1 MNADIWVLTDH
12 RAGTAT
18 QATAVAEMLG
28 MDYNIKKLRYN
39 ILALLPNVLL
49 GASLAHVNRAKSS
62 DVTDEPLP
70 KVVISAGRRTA
81 SVALALKKRKQD
93 IKVIQIM
100 RPFLDST
107 KFDLI
112 VLPQHDK
119 CAASPNILRIIGSLH
134 NTEAKINQSIESF
147 DTAYPEAG
155 QFIAL
160 LIGGNTKK
168 YTFSEADAQILAKV
182 VADISDNHGLPVF
195 MSFSRRTPNAV
206 KDILRKR
213 FGWPHI
219 TYDPTENTGYN
230 PYYGM
235 LAKCTFLITT
245 CDSISMCSEAT
256 ASGKPLYIFCPSR
269 SDMPK
274 HRYFVQ
280 QLVDL
285 KIARLLTP
293 DTEALEHYSYHPFN
307 EALKVADFIKENV
320 L

>member
-12 RAGTAT
+12 RTGTAT

-39 ILALLPNVLL
+39 ILALLPNILL
-49 GASLAHVNRAKSS
+49 GASLVHVNKAKSS
-62 DVTDEPLP
+62 DITEPLP
-70 KVVISAGRRTA
+70 KVIISSGRRTA

-134 NTEAKINQSIESF
+134 NTETKINQSISNF
-147 DTAYPEAG
+147 DVAYPEAG
-155 QFIAL
+155 QFIAM
-160 LIGGNTKK
+160 LIGGNTKT
-168 YTFSEADAQILAKV
+168 YTFSEVDAHLLAKV
-182 VADISDNHGLPVF
+182 VRYISDNHGLPVF
-195 MSFSRRTPNAV
+195 ISFSRRTPNAV
-206 KDILRKR
+206 KAILRKR

-219 TYDPTENTGYN
+219 IYDPTENAGYN
-230 PYYGM
+230 PYYGI

-256 ASGKPLYIFCPSR
+256 ASGKPLYIFCPAGAT
-269 SDMPK
+269 MPK
-274 HRYFVQ
+274 HKYFVQ

-285 KIARLLTP
+285 KIAKLLTP
-293 DTEALEHYSYHPFN
+293 DTEALEHYTYHPFN